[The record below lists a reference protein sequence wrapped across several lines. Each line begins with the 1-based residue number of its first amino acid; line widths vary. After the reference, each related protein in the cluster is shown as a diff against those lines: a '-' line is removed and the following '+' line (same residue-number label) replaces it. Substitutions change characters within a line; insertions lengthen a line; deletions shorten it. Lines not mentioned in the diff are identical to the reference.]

1 MKKLNFFVLGS
12 YLLISG
18 CMVAAVGA
26 AAVATVDVVH
36 DRRTV
41 GRYIDDGKIEIDVR
55 QFVIRDK
62 ELRNNAHI
70 SVTSWNGIVLLTGEV
85 PGQAQKAKV
94 VNYTKSVASVRQVV
108 DELRIAGKTAVFSR
122 ANDTWLTSKVK
133 TQLFAETKLDAN
145 RIKVVSEYGN
155 VYLMG
160 IVTREEAQQ
169 ATDIARNIGGVVRV
183 VKVFEYTN

>member
-1 MKKLNFFVLGS
+1 MKKLNLLITGS

-26 AAVATVDVVH
+26 AAVVTVDVAH

-41 GRYIDDGKIEIDVR
+41 GSYIDDGKIEIDVR

-62 ELRNNAHI
+62 RLRNDAHI
-70 SVTSWNGIVLLTGEV
+70 SVTSLNGIVLLTGEV
-85 PGQAQKAKV
+85 PDQAQKSKV
-94 VNYTKSVASVRQVV
+94 VNYARSVAGVRQVV

-145 RIKVVSEYGN
+145 RIKVISEYGN

-160 IVTREEAQQ
+160 IVTREEAQR
-169 ATDIARNIGGVVRV
+169 ATEIARNIGGVVRV

>member
-1 MKKLNFFVLGS
+1 MKKIPF
-12 YLLISG
+12 LLFCANIFLSG

-26 AAVATVDVVH
+26 AAVATVDVIH

-41 GRYIDDGKIEIDVR
+41 GAYIDDGKIEIAVR
-55 QFVIRDK
+55 QHIIRDS
-62 ELRNNAHI
+62 ELRRNTHT

-85 PGQAQKAKV
+85 LNQNQKDRIAS
-94 VNYTKSVASVRQVV
+94 YAKSVGGVRQVV
-108 DELRIAGKTAVFSR
+108 NELRIAGKTAMFSR

-133 TQLFAETKLDAN
+133 TQLFAKTNLDAN

-160 IVTREEAQQ
+160 IVTRQEAET
-169 ATDIARNIGGVVRV
+169 ATEITRNIGGVVRV

>member
-1 MKKLNFFVLGS
+1 MKRICFLLLGANVL
-12 YLLISG
+12 LSG
-18 CMVAAVGA
+18 CIVAAVGA
-26 AAVATVDVVH
+26 AAVTTVDIVH

-41 GRYIDDGKIEIDVR
+41 GAYIDDGKIEIDVR

-62 ELRNNAHI
+62 QLRNNAHV
-70 SVTSWNGIVLLTGEV
+70 SVTSLNGIVLLTGEV
-85 PGQAQKAKV
+85 PDQSQKTKV
-94 VNYTKSVASVRQVV
+94 ANYARSVEGVRQVV

-133 TQLFAETKLDAN
+133 TQLFAKTKLDAN

-160 IVTREEAQQ
+160 VVTREEAQR
-169 ATDIARNIGGVVRV
+169 ATEIARNIGGVVRV